1 MPKSMT
7 GRSGRYVNQPTGYKA
22 FIPSPLPPDPPLR
35 TDDEI
40 MALLGDAALAL
51 GRLDGLAVNLPNP
64 DLFVSMYVRKEAVLS
79 SQIEGTQATLDDV
92 LAFEVEAAK
101 EGIPADAAEVVNYVR
116 AMSYGNRRLQT
127 LPLSLRLIREIH
139 RELMHGVRGSERL
152 PGEFRTSQNW
162 IGAPGSTLADAA
174 FGPPPPHEMTRAL
187 GDLEKFLHADSPLPL
202 LIRCA
207 LTHAQFETIHPFLDG
222 NGRVG
227 RLLITFM
234 LCHGGVLARPLLYLS
249 YYFKANRNEYYDRLN
264 RIRFEGDW
272 ESWVRF
278 FLRGV
283 ADVAKQAAETAMKI
297 LDLRARCDEKLRRA
311 KIRGTATAL
320 RLLDQL
326 FEHPVT
332 TAATV
337 GAWLDVSKP
346 TANDLLATFEKAGLL
361 RETTGLT
368 RGRVFAFEPYLKL
381 LRAGTE
387 PERRTADNRA
397 TRQTGRLMRTV
408 THAKRGRRD
417 RTKGA

>member
-1 MPKSMT
+1 MPNST
-7 GRSGRYVNQPTGYKA
+7 TARAGRYVNQPTGYKA

-79 SQIEGTQATLDDV
+79 SQIEGTQATLEDV

-162 IGAPGSTLADAA
+162 IGAPGSTLTDAA
-174 FGPPPPHEMTRAL
+174 FVPPPPHEMTRAL
-187 GDLEKFLHADSPLPL
+187 GDLEKFLHTPSPLPL

-234 LCHGGVLARPLLYLS
+234 LCHGGALARPLLYLS

-264 RIRFEGDW
+264 RVRFEGDW
-272 ESWVRF
+272 EGWVRF

-297 LDLRARCDEKLRRA
+297 LDLRARCDDKLRRA

-337 GAWLDVSKP
+337 MQWLDVSKP
-346 TANDLLATFEKAGLL
+346 TANDLLATFEKARLL
-361 RETTGLT
+361 RETTGQA
-368 RGRVFAFEPYLKL
+368 RGRVFAFEAYLKL

-387 PERRTADNRA
+387 PERRAAANRT
-397 TRQTGRLMRTV
+397 TRHNGRTV
-408 THAKRGRRD
+408 RTVAHAKRSRRD
-417 RTKGA
+417 RTKGT

>member
-1 MPKSMT
+1 
-7 GRSGRYVNQPTGYKA
+7 
-22 FIPSPLPPDPPLR
+22 
-35 TDDEI
+35 
-40 MALLGDAALAL
+40 
-51 GRLDGLAVNLPNP
+51 
-64 DLFVSMYVRKEAVLS
+64 MYVREEAVLS
-79 SQIEGTQATLDDV
+79 SQIEGTQATLEDV
-92 LAFEVEAAK
+92 LAFEVEAAT
-101 EGIPADAAEVVNYVR
+101 ERIPPDAAEVVNYVQ
-116 AMSYGNRRLQT
+116 AVNYGIRRLQK

-139 RELMHGVRGSERL
+139 RELMRGVRGSELL
-152 PGEFRTSQNW
+152 PGEFRASQNW

-174 FGPPPPHEMTRAL
+174 FVPPPPHEMTRAL
-187 GDLEKFLHADSPLPL
+187 GDLEKFIHADLQLPL
-202 LIRCA
+202 IIRCA

-264 RIRFEGDW
+264 RVRLEGDW
-272 ESWVRF
+272 EGWVLF

-283 ADVAKQAAETAMKI
+283 ADVAKQAAETATKI
-297 LDLRARCDEKLRRA
+297 LDLRARCDDKLRRA

-337 GAWLDVSKP
+337 EEWLGVSKP
-346 TANDLLATFEKAGLL
+346 TANDLLATFETAELL
-361 RETTGLT
+361 REITGRT

-381 LRAGTE
+381 LRTGTE
-387 PERRTADNRA
+387 PERRTDASRA
-397 TRQTGRLMRTV
+397 TGRTGRTVRTV
-408 THAKRGRRD
+408 ARGR
-417 RTKGA
+417 TTGK